1 MSTTFLLLRIDNC
14 NKYKLIMFNSV
25 NKVFSMKILN
35 LAIVV
40 LLLLTSCSNKNKDE
54 LAKNY
59 SVEELYNKAMDKLD
73 KKSYTEA
80 AEAFATVQQEHPF
93 SKWAIKAEVMEAYC
107 YYLKRDYDQVTIIV
121 DEFVKLHPS
130 HPDVP
135 YAYYLKGLSYYD
147 QIADIK
153 RDQKITEEA
162 LVALNEVVSRFP
174 SSEYARDAKIKLDLV
189 NDRLAGKEM
198 EIGRFYLKRGELIS
212 ALNRFQLVVDGYQT
226 TVHAPEALYRI
237 ASIYLALGVKDE
249 AERYAAVLGYNYPS
263 SKWYK
268 HSYNLIKVK
277 NQPVIK
283 KDKK

>member
-1 MSTTFLLLRIDNC
+1 
-14 NKYKLIMFNSV
+14 
-25 NKVFSMKILN
+25 MKFLN
-35 LAIVV
+35 LALVV

-59 SVEELYNKAMDKLD
+59 SVEELYNKAMDKLN

-80 AEAFATVQQEHPF
+80 AEGFATVQQEHPF

-107 YYLKRDYDQVTIIV
+107 YYLKRDYDQVAIIV

-130 HPDVP
+130 HQDVP

-162 LVALNEVVSRFP
+162 LVALNEVISRF
-174 SSEYARDAKIKLDLV
+174 SASEYARDAKIKLDLV

-198 EIGRFYLKRGELIS
+198 EVGRFYLKRGELIS

-237 ASIYLALGVKDE
+237 SSIYLALGVKDE

-277 NQPVIK
+277 NKPVIK
-283 KDKK
+283 KDK